1 MDVFKYALQ
10 ACTEYDPSNSMNH
23 APPESKVSVLKELNM
38 KPEGES

>member
-10 ACTEYDPSNSMNH
+10 ACTKYDPSNSMNH